1 MYECI
6 YVCIY
11 VYTYIYIYIYNCDNV
26 YNYLLFLPFQTCVN
40 LVNNAY
46 NACYTGIFNAQ
57 NQCLGVMG
65 ALGTVYHHAR
75 DILDKINPE
84 HWAPKHLL
92 LKKRQVV
99 FEGM

>member
-1 MYECI
+1 M
-6 YVCIY
+6 
-11 VYTYIYIYIYNCDNV
+11 
-26 YNYLLFLPFQTCVN
+26 N

-46 NACYTGIFNAQ
+46 NACYTGIYNAQ